1 MTDNESTN
9 ENFADLFNDESPTK
23 KKLSPGQKIT
33 AVVVDVTQDSVFL
46 DVGEKSEGFIDRKE
60 LEDEEG
66 NVTITAGDTLDV
78 YFLSSARNEMLFTTR
93 IGGGSTTREHLE
105 EAFRNGIPLEG
116 FVKKEIKGGFEVTVA
131 GNIRTFCP
139 YSQMEIKRVSDPE
152 QYIGQHLP
160 FMITK
165 YGEGGRDIVLSRRII
180 LEQEREE
187 KREALKNTLQEG
199 MTVKGKIT
207 SIRDFGA
214 FVDLDGIE
222 GLIPV
227 SEIGWSRVENIR
239 EVLAEDQD
247 VEVVVLKLDW
257 ANDRFSFSLKQA
269 LPDPWQDV
277 TRKLPVG
284 SVQNGTVVRL
294 AKFGAFINLAEGID
308 GLVHISK
315 LGGGRRINHPRE
327 VLEEGQNIEV
337 KIDDINEEEKRIGL
351 SLISNEP
358 EEVMDTG
365 QEDEDHRKY
374 LKRSASSQGR
384 QGSVSTLGDILQAK
398 LKEKEG
404 KK

>member
-1 MTDNESTN
+1 MTDNELPN
-9 ENFADLFNDESPTK
+9 ENFADLFNDEGPAK
-23 KKLSPGQKIT
+23 NKLNPGQKIT
-33 AVVVDVTQDSVFL
+33 AVIVDVTQDSVFL

-66 NVTITAGDTLDV
+66 NVTVNAGDTLDV
-78 YFLSSARNEMLFTTR
+78 YFLSSARNELFFTTR

-116 FVKKEIKGGFEVTVA
+116 FVKKETKGGFEVTVA

-139 YSQMEIKRVSDPE
+139 YSQMDIKRVSDSE
-152 QYIGQHLP
+152 QYIGQHLL
-160 FMITK
+160 FVITK

-180 LEQEREE
+180 LEREKEE

-199 MTVKGKIT
+199 MAVKGQIT

-239 EVLAEDQD
+239 EVLTEDQD

-257 ANDRFSFSLKQA
+257 DNDRFSFSLKQA

-277 TRKLPVG
+277 SRKLPIG
-284 SVQNGTVVRL
+284 SVHNGTVVRL
-294 AKFGAFINLAEGID
+294 AKFGAFVNLAEGID

-327 VLEEGQNIEV
+327 VLEEGQSIEV
-337 KIDDINEEEKRIGL
+337 KINDINEEEKRIGL
-351 SLISNEP
+351 SLISDEP
-358 EEVMDTG
+358 DEPMDSK
-365 QEDEDHRKY
+365 QEKDDHRKY
-374 LKRSASSQGR
+374 LKRAASSQGR